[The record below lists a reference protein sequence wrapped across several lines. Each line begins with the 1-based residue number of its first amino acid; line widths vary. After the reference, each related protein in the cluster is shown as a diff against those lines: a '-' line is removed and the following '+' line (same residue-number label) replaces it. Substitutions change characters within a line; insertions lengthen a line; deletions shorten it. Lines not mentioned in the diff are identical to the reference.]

1 MSTEELPRA
10 TRSFYAGPAN
20 PMYKLFGP
28 TPFASNGGMAVGMLK
43 GMGIAYGI
51 GMIGSMIGDIV
62 AQATEYDNTMK
73 TVESILASHTKDT
86 NFAERFASMQAT
98 VRRIGVQTKYKVT
111 EVAEAAKFL
120 AMAGLAVDEISTAM
134 PSIANIALIGDTELG
149 QTADMVTN
157 IMTAYNMQAHQMAW
171 ASDVMT
177 NTFTMTNTTLTEIAE
192 SFKYSA
198 SLLSAAGIS
207 FEESTAAIGIL
218 GDAGIKGSQAG
229 TTLRTIMANIV
240 KPTRKQKKVWDAVGI
255 KTVDDN
261 GEQRDLID
269 IFRDINKADLSVAD
283 FYGMFHKT
291 AAQGA
296 VALASHVEKWNN
308 VVHENFLSEGMAAK
322 LAEEKKNTLQGL
334 WAQLTSMITEDGVT
348 AFQPL
353 HGLIRD
359 SLKSAVQ
366 WLDTDEAR
374 NIFKETF
381 RTVGQFGEMIV
392 KGTGMI
398 MKTLAPFKDYLLWF
412 AKFQL
417 MTWPF
422 LSIFKFVKPMLT
434 TLTALSGVGLRLT
447 GVFRGLGAAIVGV
460 GKAGALSALTV
471 SAAPLKQLFSF
482 TGPGRGPILTHTQ
495 AGGINAKVIPF
506 LPAVESEHLNRRG
519 QEYLIQRQRE
529 VAAGK
534 RDWSAFGK
542 TKRFMGMASVAGK
555 QLVGIGGTAL
565 GGLGTYMAMDNAING
580 GNPWITAG
588 YTAAGIAAMAGPWG
602 MLIGAVLGTTTYII
616 DLWNKSKDAVDKMNQ
631 ELANMAGRYDNEN
644 SPVMRYLKYVFKQHS
659 DINDVIRDR
668 LSLYKEELEALGAA
682 PTVKGDEW
690 GGKQRKH
697 YLELFDDMWNNALID
712 KRGLKVA
719 DLWNKAVDGK
729 THSSYAAGQLTWRL
743 PDGTTKVMRGSEGL
757 NIVAQEAATLMQML
771 NGEGNQKLFEA
782 FSKNIGMAGSMDEL
796 RKVVARFNNQYGPRA
811 WAGKPE
817 FADGSL
823 SPSKAALLTMDE
835 AISAT
840 TMRAYYSMIAPE
852 IQQMAFARQEYLKGL
867 RSGNLTESTLL
878 ANFAAISP
886 SKESNA
892 LAAMARNGFDNY
904 ITAAG
909 FKSGRI
915 SSYYAPNGQYVNEK
929 AAATMLGK
937 EMDKILRAISLEPE
951 QVREMESVR
960 ILKKRAEIVNEAVK
974 MTLNNVAISD
984 ELSRKISSIFD
995 GAEEAVKA
1003 ASPKKI
1009 TDSISAGVQDSIRLM
1024 RSDTVARMDT
1034 VLDTTKVKMKE
1045 LSDSIAGVGGSVDST
1060 MIKLYPW
1067 LSMRFTQYHQESP
1080 YPTPRLQKFGAP
1092 LYPAPPGGFKPK
1104 PNLKPNIMVALTK
1117 GIWNKDDDKKVDDA
1131 LAEMRKANK
1140 NRKALLGEDINAEN
1154 DENGTGD
1161 SRNGG
1166 GGVSRDSYKSHYKDH
1181 SPMPKQV
1188 IVKIE
1193 NLMNVDRIDLS
1204 KEDNRMVVDNIKEQ
1218 LAQALLDAVSSSSA
1232 SLAEQ
1237 S

>member
-1 MSTEELPRA
+1 MA
-10 TRSFYAGPAN
+10 RSFYAGPAN

-28 TPFASNGGMAVGMLK
+28 TPFVSNGGMAVGMLK

-62 AQATEYDNTMK
+62 SQATEYDNTMK
-73 TVESILASHTKDT
+73 TVESILASHSKDI
-86 NFAERFASMQAT
+86 NFAERFASMQTT

-198 SLLSAAGIS
+198 SLLSAAGVN

-240 KPTRKQKKVWDAVGI
+240 KPTKKQKGVWDAAGI
-255 KTVDDN
+255 RTVDSH
-261 GEQRDLID
+261 GEQRELID
-269 IFRDINKADLSVAD
+269 IFRDINKANLNVAD

-296 VALASHVEKWNN
+296 VALAYHVDKWNN
-308 VVHENFLSEGMAAK
+308 VIHENFLSEGMAAR

-392 KGTGMI
+392 KGTGLI

-434 TLTALSGVGLRLT
+434 TLMALSGVGLKLT
-447 GVFRGLGAAIVGV
+447 GVFRGAANAFGLFIA
-460 GKAGALSALTV
+460 KTSAGRAVLNALHLT
-471 SAAPLKQLFSF
+471 PR
-482 TGPGRGPILTHTQ
+482 TGNPAGWGPMLTQTP
-495 AGGINAKVIPF
+495 AGGVYAKVIPF

-519 QEYLIQRQRE
+519 QEYLVQRQKE
-529 VAAGK
+529 IAAGEK
-534 RDWSAFGK
+534 DRSAFGK

-602 MLIGAVLGTTTYII
+602 MLAGAALGAFTYYK
-616 DLWNKSKDAVDKMNQ
+616 DLEGKAENALNTMNK
-631 ELANMAGRYDNEN
+631 ELAEMAGRYDSEN

-697 YLELFDDMWNNALID
+697 YLELFDDMWRDDQGTKAT
-712 KRGLKVA
+712 
-719 DLWNKAVDGK
+719 DLWNKAIGGK
-729 THSSYAAGQLTWRL
+729 THSSYAKGQLTWVL
-743 PDGTTKVMRGSEGL
+743 PDGTKKILYGSEGR

-771 NGEGNQKLFEA
+771 NGEGNQKIFEA
-782 FSKNIGMAGSMDEL
+782 FSKNLGMAGSEDEL
-796 RKVVARFNNQYGPRA
+796 RKIVAGFNSQYGPRA
-811 WAGKPE
+811 WVGKPE
-817 FADGSL
+817 FADGNL

-840 TMRAYYSMIAPE
+840 TMRAYYSTVMPE
-852 IQQMAFARQEYLKGL
+852 IQQMVVARQEYLKGL
-867 RSGNLTESTLL
+867 NAGNLTESTLL

-886 SKESNA
+886 SKESSA

-904 ITAAG
+904 VTAAG
-909 FKSGRI
+909 FKNGSI
-915 SSYYAPNGQYVNEK
+915 SSYYASNGQYVNEK

-951 QVREMESVR
+951 QVREMESVH
-960 ILKKRAEIVNEAVK
+960 ILRKRAEIINEVAK

-984 ELSRKISSIFD
+984 ELANKISSIFN

-1009 TDSISAGVQDSIRLM
+1009 TDIISAGVQDSIRLM

-1034 VLDTTKVKMKE
+1034 VLDTTKVKMRE
-1045 LSDSIAGVGGSVDST
+1045 LSDSIAGVGGSVDSA

-1067 LSMRFTQYHQESP
+1067 LSMRFTKYRQEPP
-1080 YPTPRLQKFGAP
+1080 YLTTRLQNFGGS

-1104 PNLKPNIMVALTK
+1104 PKPNLMGALTK
-1117 GIWNKDDDKKVDDA
+1117 GAWTKDDDKKVDDA
-1131 LAEMRKANK
+1131 LAEMKRLNK
-1140 NRKALLGEDINAEN
+1140 NRSALLGEDINTED
-1154 DENGTGD
+1154 DENGTGGR
-1161 SRNGG
+1161 SGG
-1166 GGVSRDSYKSHYKDH
+1166 TGVTQDSYKSRYKDH
-1181 SPMPKQV
+1181 SPIPKQV